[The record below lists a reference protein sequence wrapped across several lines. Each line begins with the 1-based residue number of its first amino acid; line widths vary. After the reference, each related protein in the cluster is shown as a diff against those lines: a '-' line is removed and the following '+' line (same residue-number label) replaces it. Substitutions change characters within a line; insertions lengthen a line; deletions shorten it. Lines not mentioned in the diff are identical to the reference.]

1 MSWYRLQELICIV
14 LYDPTNKY
22 KLNVNNRNT
31 RERCEICLK
40 LAINITEQLHNVILM
55 FRPFSMIIFLF
66 LYELMINYRQT
77 SL

>member
-1 MSWYRLQELICIV
+1 M
-14 LYDPTNKY
+14 
-22 KLNVNNRNT
+22 LNVNNRNT

-40 LAINITEQLHNVILM
+40 LAINITEQLHNVVLM

-77 SL
+77 SLQGMINIEEVSASAKY